1 MVTTTRKA
9 SNAPRKRFPSRKA
22 EGNVEKPVS
31 HPKKRVKVAPIV
43 KSDDIIEDTST
54 DDEAPAS
61 NAIEASE
68 DVSMQE
74 YTLAAS
80 LMLEEISIYADTSFY
95 KLGEFKYRKFEEDS
109 IK

>member
-9 SNAPRKRFPSRKA
+9 SNAPRKRFPSRKVEENA
-22 EGNVEKPVS
+22 EKPAPR
-31 HPKKRVKVAPIV
+31 PKKRAKVPPIV
-43 KSDDIIEDTST
+43 NSDDILEDTST
-54 DDEAPAS
+54 DDEGPVLD
-61 NAIEASE
+61 AIEAPE

-74 YTLAAS
+74 YTLAVS

-95 KLGEFKYRKFEEDS
+95 KLSEFKYRKFKEDS